1 MVFFVALDNTMV
13 TSVVLVS
20 QIEAPIML
28 ALSSLVLGER
38 LGPWAIVG
46 AALCVLGVS
55 LTLLLQPAA
64 DSGFMIGKGEFFAAA
79 AAVIYAVSTVIARP
93 RLKQIPV
100 GIFVVFRNGVGTVAF
115 FIAAIYLYGPE
126 HFIDLASP
134 FLWQW
139 MLVYGGIIIVSGQLA
154 WYTGLAGARAVD
166 VSLATSAT
174 PIAGVLGA
182 FLILGEHPMPAHY
195 AGGAV
200 VVVGILIGLLGGRS
214 KTAAAEEKL
223 PAPPAATGSM
233 LQSECRTGF
242 RGV

>member
-1 MVFFVALDNTMV
+1 MV

-20 QIEAPIML
+20 QIETPIML
-28 ALSSLVLGER
+28 ALSSLVFAER
-38 LGPWAIVG
+38 LGRWAIGG
-46 AALCVLGVS
+46 AAVSVLGVS
-55 LTLLLQPAA
+55 LSILLQPAA
-64 DSGFMIGKGEFFAAA
+64 DSGYMIGKGEFFAAA

-93 RLKQIPV
+93 RLRRIPI

-115 FIAAIYLYGPE
+115 FIATNYLYGPE
-126 HFIDLASP
+126 HFIDLASL
-134 FLWQW
+134 FLWKW
-139 MLVYGGIIIVSGQLA
+139 MLVYGGIVIVGGQLA
-154 WYTGLAGARAVD
+154 WYTGLKGARAID

-182 FLILGEHPMPAHY
+182 FLILGELPLPAHY

-200 VVVGILIGLLGGRS
+200 LVLGILIGLFGGRS
-214 KTAAAEEKL
+214 KTAAAEERL
-223 PAPPAATGSM
+223 PALPTATGST